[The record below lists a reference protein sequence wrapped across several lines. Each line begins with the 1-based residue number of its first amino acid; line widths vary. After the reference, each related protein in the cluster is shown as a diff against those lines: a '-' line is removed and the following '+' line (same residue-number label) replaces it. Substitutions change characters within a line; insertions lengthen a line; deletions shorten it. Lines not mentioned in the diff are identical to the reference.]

1 MKFPKLP
8 IFTLIIAI
16 LGALGIGITS
26 VSNPEMIVTIG
37 IRTIETW
44 HTIAITTTAL
54 AGTATILSLIPY
66 TRKTIKLK
74 QINGKNQ
81 QMLDAKIEND
91 KQTFDDYAKDSLN
104 PVLARKRLLSLKEH
118 NADISETVDSCI
130 NQMDKMDRYQERLQT
145 LIDANEAIYLNDT
158 ISALDNAEK
167 RMCKNYRS
175 VINCLMLFEDGNE
188 TMTDFDENII
198 ANAIKANDNELDTVG
213 KLIRYAV
220 NYINNYEQNGIEDRS
235 ELDSWLKIMSEVD
248 KKDDLTI

>member
-54 AGTATILSLIPY
+54 ASAATVLSLVPY
-66 TRKTIKLK
+66 TKKAIKLK

>member
-16 LGALGIGITS
+16 LGAFGIGITS

-37 IRTIETW
+37 IRTVETW

-66 TRKTIKLK
+66 TRKAIKLK
-74 QINGKNQ
+74 QINGKHR
-81 QMLDAKIEND
+81 QMLDDKIKSD
-91 KQTFDDYAKDSLN
+91 KQAFDDYAKDSLN
-104 PVLARKRLLSLKEH
+104 PVLARKRLLTLQEH
-118 NADISETVDSCI
+118 NADMSQTVNLCI
-130 NQMDKMDRYQERLQT
+130 KQMDKMDRYQEKLQT